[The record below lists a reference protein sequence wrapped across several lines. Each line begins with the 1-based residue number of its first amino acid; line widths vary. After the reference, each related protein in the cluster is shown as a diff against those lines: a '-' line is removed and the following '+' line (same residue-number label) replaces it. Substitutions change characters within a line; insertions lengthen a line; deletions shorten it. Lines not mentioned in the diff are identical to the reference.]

1 LAIRLPTDPRLTA
14 KRIARPRRTN
24 GHNLSKTLAAIRYG
38 KANTVAKAARITR
51 KIAESLA
58 IQALGYMAGDPERLG
73 AFLAATGIG
82 PEMIRQAAADPAF
95 LAGVL
100 DHVCGDE
107 ALLLAVAEHAGI
119 PPQEIEHAQAVL
131 SGRPWQR
138 EVP

>member
-1 LAIRLPTDPRLTA
+1 MA
-14 KRIARPRRTN
+14 K
-24 GHNLSKTLAAIRYG
+24 G
-38 KANTVAKAARITR
+38 ARITR

-58 IQALGYMAGDPERLG
+58 IQALGLMAGDPERLG

-82 PEMIRQAAADPAF
+82 PEAIRKAAAAPAF

-100 DHVCGDE
+100 DHVVADE
-107 ALLLAVAEHAGI
+107 RLLIAVAEHAGVA
-119 PPQEIEHAQAVL
+119 PEDLEHAQAVL

>member
-1 LAIRLPTDPRLTA
+1 MA
-14 KRIARPRRTN
+14 KGTRIN
-24 GHNLSKTLAAIRYG
+24 
-38 KANTVAKAARITR
+38 R
-51 KIAESLA
+51 KIAENLA
-58 IQALGYMAGDPERLG
+58 IQALGFLASDPERLG

-82 PEMIRQAAADPAF
+82 PDMIRKAAAEPSF

-107 ALLLAVAEHAGI
+107 GLLIAVAGHAGVT
-119 PPQEIEHAQAVL
+119 PQEVEHAQAVL

>member
-1 LAIRLPTDPRLTA
+1 MA
-14 KRIARPRRTN
+14 K
-24 GHNLSKTLAAIRYG
+24 S
-38 KANTVAKAARITR
+38 ARITR
-51 KIAESLA
+51 KIAENLA
-58 IQALGYMAGDPERLG
+58 IQALGFMASDAERLG

-82 PEMIRQAAADPAF
+82 PEAIRKAAAEPAF

-107 ALLLAVAEHAGI
+107 GLLLAVAEHAGVA
-119 PPQEIEHAQAVL
+119 PQDVEHAQAVL

>member
-1 LAIRLPTDPRLTA
+1 MA
-14 KRIARPRRTN
+14 K
-24 GHNLSKTLAAIRYG
+24 G
-38 KANTVAKAARITR
+38 ARINR
-51 KIAESLA
+51 KIAENLA
-58 IQALGYMAGDPERLG
+58 IQALSLMASDPERLG

-82 PEMIRQAAADPAF
+82 PEMIRKAAADPSF

-107 ALLLAVAEHAGI
+107 SLLIAVAGQAGVT
-119 PPQEIEHAQAVL
+119 PQDVEHAQAIL